1 MPIPLLLAAALGCAA
16 AEPPRVEIELTQ
28 NQPATRRDL
37 NVLQLS
43 RRRAGVQA
51 PALVPKRTIGLTEA
65 QMRVVTRLTTETVRG
80 DGGVCLR
87 PSLVRVELRIES
99 TVFIAR
105 ELVNKPCHSEQVLLH
120 ENEHVAIDR
129 RFAQA
134 SIADYRRVAEEN
146 LAAAATTDPIAPGEV
161 AGATN
166 RMRASLSEALH
177 RVTEKLYQD
186 RKTAQAA
193 LDTPEEYA
201 RLAAVCGPKL

>member
-1 MPIPLLLAAALGCAA
+1 MPVPLLIAAALGCAA
-16 AEPPRVEIELTQ
+16 AEPPRVEIELLQ
-28 NQPATRRDL
+28 NEPAVRRDL

-65 QMRVVTRLTTETVRG
+65 QMRVVTRLTTETLRG
-80 DGGVCLR
+80 GAGICLR
-87 PSLVRVELRIES
+87 PTIVHVELRVES

-120 ENEHVAIDR
+120 EREHVAIDR

-134 SIADYRRVAEEN
+134 SVAEYRRAAEDN
-146 LAAAATTDPIAPGEV
+146 LEAAGTVGPMTPGEV

-166 RMRASLSEALH
+166 RMRASLSADLH

-186 RKTAQAA
+186 RKAAQEA
-193 LDTPEEYA
+193 LDTPAEYA
-201 RLAAVCGPKL
+201 RLAAVCGRKL